1 MARCDSDVCV
11 VFSMDFTSVK
21 GFASLP
27 NLYLTFTILVL
38 FIYFLNIYQYFNWI
52 LFLCSLFYNVFL

>member
-11 VFSMDFTSVK
+11 EFSMDFTSVK

-27 NLYLTFTILVL
+27 NLTFTILVL

-52 LFLCSLFYNVFL
+52 